1 MTLTVLGAIAIL
13 AGLSLP
19 PAWIVDS
26 LRSVPAELLRVGVY
40 LFKASLVVVGAF
52 LLTVRR
58 LGVWR
63 DGALP
68 EKRAANRGELVAIG
82 AILAAATVLRLPA
95 LNSGLWLDEIL
106 TYVNYARMPFVEI
119 VTTYASEN
127 QHFLYTLGAHAA
139 FVMFGESAFALRLP
153 AVIFGVLSIW
163 AVYLLGR
170 TLSSVKEALITAALL
185 ACSYHHI
192 WFSQNARG
200 YTGLLFWTLFSSW
213 LFVLGLRES
222 RPRTWIGYAV
232 AASLGVYTH
241 ITMLFVIAGQFLI
254 YATELYRRRREP
266 RPNRYSGLLLGFT
279 GAGLLTFQLHALVL
293 PQVLNS
299 MHKTVSVVSEWKNP
313 LWTAL
318 EIARGLEMNFA
329 GGVVALVALTV
340 FLAGLVSYWRT
351 DSVLVKLLFIPPVLG
366 AALVVGVG
374 HHLWPRFFFFAMGF
388 GALVAV
394 RGTRVLGEAA
404 ARPLRLS
411 PAVGT
416 AGCLAMVLVS
426 ALSIPKVYGP
436 KQDYVAA
443 RAFVEANRLP
453 GDAIVTVGLAS
464 FPYKEMY
471 KLDWDVV
478 ETMDQLNAVR
488 SRSGRTWVL
497 YTLRP
502 VLESTHPEIASALES
517 DFHLVKRFPG
527 TLQEGTVFVSRAE
540 SPVRLSQVK
549 AN

>member
-1 MTLTVLGAIAIL
+1 MILTVLGAFAIITGL
-13 AGLSLP
+13 ALP
-19 PAWIVDS
+19 PSWILDS
-26 LRSVPAELLRVGVY
+26 LRSVPAELLRTGVY
-40 LFKASLVVVGAF
+40 LFKGSLVVLGAF
-52 LLTVRR
+52 LLLVRR
-58 LGVWR
+58 VAKWR
-63 DGALP
+63 ALP
-68 EKRAANRGELVAIG
+68 APAKTRNRAELIALA
-82 AILAAATVLRLPA
+82 AILAAATALRLPA

-119 VTTYASEN
+119 ASTYASEN

-139 FVMFGESAFALRLP
+139 FLLFGENAFALRLP

-170 TLSSVKEALITAALL
+170 TLAGGKEALLTAALL

-200 YTGLLFWTLFSSW
+200 YTGLLFWTLLSSW
-213 LFVLGLRES
+213 LLVLGMRES
-222 RPRTWIGYAV
+222 RPRTWAGYAI

-254 YATELYRRRREP
+254 YAAELYRGRP
-266 RPNRYSGLLLGFT
+266 NVRPNRYAGLVLGFT

-293 PQVLNS
+293 PQVVSS

-329 GGVVALVALTV
+329 GGVVAVVALSV

-351 DSVLVKLLFIPPVLG
+351 DSVLVKLLFLPPALG
-366 AALVVGVG
+366 AALVIGVG

-394 RGTRVLGEAA
+394 RGTRVLGETA
-404 ARPLRLS
+404 ARVLRLP
-411 PAVGT
+411 PALGT
-416 AGCLAMVLVS
+416 AACVAMVLVS

-436 KQDYVAA
+436 KQDYAAA
-443 RAFVEANRLP
+443 REFVEANRRS
-453 GDAIVTVGLAS
+453 GDSIVTVGLAA

-478 ETMDQLNAVR
+478 DTMDQLNAIR
-488 SRSGRTWVL
+488 NRSGRTWVL

-502 VLESTHPEIASALES
+502 VLESTNPDIAAALGQE
-517 DFHLVKRFPG
+517 FQLIKRFPG
-527 TLQEGTVFVSRAE
+527 TLQEGTVFVSRADT
-540 SPVRLSQVK
+540 PVRMSQINV
-549 AN
+549 N